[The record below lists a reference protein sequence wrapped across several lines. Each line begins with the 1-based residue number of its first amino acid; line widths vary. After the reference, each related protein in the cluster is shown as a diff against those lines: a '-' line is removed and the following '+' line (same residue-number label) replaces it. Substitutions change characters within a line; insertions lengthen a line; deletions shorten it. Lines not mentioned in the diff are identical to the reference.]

1 MVCTGSVAFFF
12 FVLHVIDARCFL
24 GDTFGIDKLR
34 PLLRLFYK
42 YEPIRI
48 HCSAQGRREEGS
60 SRTVEVVVATEVH
73 LRPQRGGGGRREAS
87 ERECTTRHRRR
98 TCPTTTTARS
108 ATRRRAASTPGEL
121 DDTLLLSLLLVQSC
135 SQFGYRVSELGSC
148 RGSDREPVVQHMF
161 IRILN
166 PAKRPRPEETVTRTT
181 C

>member
-1 MVCTGSVAFFF
+1 MQG
-12 FVLHVIDARCFL
+12 CFL
-24 GDTFGIDKLR
+24 GDTLGIDKLC
-34 PLLRLFYK
+34 PLLRLLFYK
-42 YEPIRI
+42 YEPICI
-48 HCSAQGRREEGS
+48 HCSAQESS
-60 SRTVEVVVATEVH
+60 SRTVEVVVAAEVH

-166 PAKRPRPEETVTRTT
+166 PAKRPRSEETVTRTT

>member
-1 MVCTGSVAFFF
+1 M
-12 FVLHVIDARCFL
+12 IDARCFL

-87 ERECTTRHRRR
+87 ENVQRATAAGHVLLRPLPEAPRGEGLPLRLVREL
-98 TCPTTTTARS
+98 
-108 ATRRRAASTPGEL
+108 E
-121 DDTLLLSLLLVQSC
+121 DTLLLSPFYSAVQSVWLPD
-135 SQFGYRVSELGSC
+135 FRARELQG
-148 RGSDREPVVQHMF
+148 F
-161 IRILN
+161 
-166 PAKRPRPEETVTRTT
+166 
-181 C
+181 

>member
-1 MVCTGSVAFFF
+1 MHRIRRLLF

-42 YEPIRI
+42 YEPICI
-48 HCSAQGRREEGS
+48 HCSAQESS
-60 SRTVEVVVATEVH
+60 SRTVEVVVAAEVH

-108 ATRRRAASTPGEL
+108 TTRRRAASTPGDL
-121 DDTLLLSLLLVQSC
+121 DDALLLSLLVQSC
-135 SQFGYRVSELGSC
+135 SQIGYRISELGNC
-148 RGSDREPVVQHMF
+148 RCSDREPVVQHMF

-166 PAKRPRPEETVTRTT
+166 PAKRPRPEETATRTT